1 MPQAKVELMRPR
13 WLLTVVIALLPAI
26 VSAQSTSASVVA
38 DSAAQALQY
47 LLDRNIQPS
56 AGPLTGDG
64 ATIAGVLAGQSLTF
78 PMASSSGAFVTV
90 SLADFGPPIPVSA
103 SGNFGP
109 LFAERGITNGRGN
122 LSLSLHYQY
131 KVWRSVSGIKLRG
144 FDLSGRSVFREN
156 DNQPQGTT
164 DDFAADIDFR
174 THVVVFA
181 ANYGLF
187 RFLDV
192 GVSLPYV
199 QSTVKGSKVGTRTLP
214 RGGASVI
221 RARQEVSGTSSG
233 IGDPIIRVKG
243 RIDTLGLPGTRR
255 FLRDVLQVAAGYD
268 LRLPTGK
275 TATLVL
281 DCERPPNCGD
291 ADTQEVPDI
300 GLGQMTHKWSG
311 FVSYERGRLSPHA
324 NVGYVRVPTYQCQR
338 AYSPTRR
345 CRGTIFGV
353 DSVNG
358 NQDAKGQNLSNEWN
372 ATVGVDYQL
381 QPFRSTIS
389 VDVIGRQL
397 IHAGQFYD
405 GPARLV
411 FGNSPSPT
419 ISTRI
424 ESRAGNVNTAVGVI
438 GAKVGIHRRWVIAG
452 NVLFPLNSGG
462 LQPTTAWVIGIERA
476 LTR

>member
-1 MPQAKVELMRPR
+1 MRSF
-13 WLLTVVIALLPAI
+13 LALGLAVFPCVAW
-26 VSAQSTSASVVA
+26 AQSTPASIVANSAP
-38 DSAAQALQY
+38 QALQY

-90 SLADFGPPIPVSA
+90 PLEGFGPAIPVSA

-109 LFAERGITNGRGN
+109 LFAERGLTNGPGN
-122 LSLSLHYQY
+122 FSLSLIYQY

-144 FDLSGRSVFREN
+144 FDLDGRSVFREN
-156 DNQPQGTT
+156 DDFPQGTT

-174 THVVVFA
+174 THVLVMA
-181 ANYGLF
+181 ANYGVF

-192 GVSLPYV
+192 GVSLPYI
-199 QSTVKGSKVGTRTLP
+199 QSTVKGTKVGTRTIP
-214 RGGASVI
+214 RGPAII
-221 RARQEVSGTSSG
+221 RAKQEVSGSSQG

-243 RIDTLGLPGTRR
+243 RIETLGLPGTRR
-255 FLRDVLQVAAGYD
+255 FLTDTLQVAAGYD
-268 LRLPTGK
+268 LRIPMGK

-281 DCERPPNCGD
+281 DCARPPACGND
-291 ADTQEVPDI
+291 PDTQEVPDI
-300 GLGQMTHKWSG
+300 GLGQMTHKWSA
-311 FVSYERGRLSPHA
+311 FVSSEVGRLSPHV
-324 NVGYVRVPTYQCQR
+324 NVGYVRVPPYRC
-338 AYSPTRR
+338 SERR
-345 CRGTIFGV
+345 FGSNGQCRGTIFEV
-353 DSVNG
+353 DPING

-372 ATVGVDYQL
+372 ATAGVDYQL
-381 QPFRSTIS
+381 RPFRSTIS
-389 VDVIGRQL
+389 ADVIGRQL

-411 FGNSPSPT
+411 FRDSGPSQT

-424 ESRAGNVNTAVGVI
+424 ESRAGNVNTAVGVV
-438 GAKVGIHRRWVIAG
+438 GAKVAIHQRWVVVG
-452 NVLFPLNSGG
+452 SVLFPLNGAG
-462 LQPTTAWVIGIERA
+462 LQPGTAWVIGLERA

>member
-1 MPQAKVELMRPR
+1 MT
-13 WLLTVVIALLPAI
+13 LLRTFLVLGLAFLPNAAP
-26 VSAQSTSASVVA
+26 AQSTPPVVA
-38 DSAAQALQY
+38 NSAAQALQY

-78 PMASSSGAFVTV
+78 PMASSSGAFV
-90 SLADFGPPIPVSA
+90 SIPLGGFGPPIPVSA

-109 LFAERGITNGRGN
+109 LFAERGLTNGPGN
-122 LSLSLHYQY
+122 LSLSLSYQY

-156 DNQPQGTT
+156 DEHPPGTA
-164 DDFAADIDFR
+164 DDFTADIDFR
-174 THVVVFA
+174 THVVVLA
-181 ANYGLF
+181 ANYGVF
-187 RFLDV
+187 SFLDV

-199 QSTVKGSKVGTRTLP
+199 QSIVKGTKVGTRTLP
-214 RGGASVI
+214 RGGASVV

-233 IGDPIIRVKG
+233 VGDPIVRVKG
-243 RIDTLGLPGTRR
+243 RIPTLGLPGTRR
-255 FLRDVLQVAAGYD
+255 FLRDVMQVAAGYD
-268 LRLPTGK
+268 LRIPTGK

-281 DCERPPNCGD
+281 DCARPPACAN

-311 FVSYERGRLSPHA
+311 FISWEVGRLSPHA
-324 NVGYVRVPTYQCQR
+324 NLGYVRVPTYQCRQMFS
-338 AYSPTRR
+338 ADRR
-345 CRGTIFGV
+345 CRGTIFDV
-353 DSVNG
+353 DPVNG

-397 IHAGQFYD
+397 IRAGQFFD

-438 GAKVGIHRRWVIAG
+438 GAKVGIHRRWVIVG
-452 NVLFPLNSGG
+452 NVLFPLNSAG
-462 LQPTTAWVIGIERA
+462 LQPTTAWVIGLERA